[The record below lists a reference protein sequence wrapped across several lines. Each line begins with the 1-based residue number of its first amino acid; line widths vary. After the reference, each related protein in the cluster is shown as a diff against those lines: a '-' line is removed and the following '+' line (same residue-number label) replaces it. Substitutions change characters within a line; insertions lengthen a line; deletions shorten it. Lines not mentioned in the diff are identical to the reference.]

1 MSFTIDHR
9 IDYFIINGGADECL
23 FRINMSI
30 KLGEK
35 SVILN
40 F

>member
-1 MSFTIDHR
+1 MSCTINHR
-9 IDYFIINGGADECL
+9 IDYFIINGCTIECL
-23 FRINMSI
+23 FRIKMSI
-30 KLGEK
+30 KFGEK